1 MTIPFTLPSRQRLSR
16 LLAMLCL
23 WAGGA
28 VGSWAQ
34 QGTLQVEA
42 HDPSG
47 AAVAA
52 DVVAENLGTGARTR
66 SKANEQGQ
74 AKIAD
79 LAYGRYRITVSL
91 VGFAPSTSIVTLDSA
106 NASLQATLRIGASS
120 FQVDVVSATTL
131 PGVELE
137 SSQVPAPVQSATA
150 EDIEGSFAVNL
161 ADFLNRRLNG
171 VFLNEVQ
178 GNPYQPDVNY
188 RGYTASP
195 LLGTPQGLSVYVDG
209 VRMNQAFGDVVSWDL
224 MPKVAI
230 AETSLIAGS
239 NPLFG
244 LNTLGGAIAVTTK
257 DGYTGNGTVLRLGGG
272 SFGRETG
279 EFQHGGHRGTWN
291 WFGAANLFF
300 EDGWRQ
306 NSPSN
311 VRQFF
316 GRIGH
321 QAAQT
326 SVNLSLSYANNS
338 LLGNGLQETRL
349 LAQDYTSIYTKPD
362 ITANRS
368 PFLVG
373 SLRHAFSS
381 NVTFSGNAY
390 YRYLRTRTMNGDI
403 NEGSL
408 DQSVYQPSAADQAAL
423 RAAGY
428 AGFPTAGANASNTPF
443 PFWRC
448 IAQALQRDEPG
459 EKCNGL
465 INRTFSRMTN
475 YGVSGQLTWF
485 RGASTGV
492 RNQLTVGAALDRN
505 RADFE
510 QSTQLGYLNPD
521 RSITGVNAFADGV
534 TGGNVDGVPF
544 DNRVNLNG
552 KTTTGS
558 LFLTDTISIQRK
570 LNIALSGRLNRTAL
584 DNFDRI
590 TPKAGTGSL
599 TSSSTF
605 TRFNPAAGLTY
616 AIAPSATAYF
626 SYAEGSR
633 APTSIELGCADP
645 NEPCKL
651 PNALAGDP
659 PLKQVVSRT
668 LEAGLRG
675 SLSESQRLTWSAGW
689 FRGGSRDDILFVASK
704 QTGFGYF
711 KNFGKTLRQG
721 MELNAASQFRMV
733 TFGGGYTLLQ
743 ATFESPEVVLGAGNS
758 SNDAAAP
765 GLEGDITIK
774 PGNHIPLI
782 PRHMGKFFVD
792 VKPVSRLT
800 LDFNLNA
807 FSSAYARGN
816 ENNLHRPNGTIYL
829 GDGSSLG
836 YAVANLGGRFQ
847 IHRMVELWAQVNNV
861 FDRRYYSAAQL
872 GPTGFTAAGNF
883 IARPFP
889 AISGNYPLYQSTF
902 FAPGA
907 PRGAWGGLRLRF

>member
-1 MTIPFTLPSRQRLSR
+1 MLSSFSNLR
-16 LLAMLCL
+16 LLVLACL
-23 WAGGA
+23 WGGSVA
-28 VGSWAQ
+28 VWAQ
-34 QGTLQVEA
+34 QGSLQVDA

-52 DVVAENLGTGARTR
+52 DVVVEDIGTGARTR
-66 SKANEQGQ
+66 SRTNGQGR
-74 AKIAD
+74 ATMTD
-79 LAYGRYRITVSL
+79 LPYGRYRVTVSL
-91 VGFAPSTSIVTLDSA
+91 AGFAASTAIVTLDSA
-106 NASLQATLRIGASS
+106 SVAHQATLRIAAPS
-120 FQVDVVSATTL
+120 FHVDVIRATTL
-131 PGVELE
+131 PGVDVE
-137 SSQVPAPVQSATA
+137 SAQVPAPVQSATA
-150 EDIEGSFAVNL
+150 EDIDRSFAINL
-161 ADFLNRRLNG
+161 ADLLNRRLNG
-171 VFLNEVQ
+171 VFMNEIQ
-178 GNPYQPDVNY
+178 GNPHQPDVNY

-195 LLGTPQGLSVYVDG
+195 LLGTPQGLSVYMDG

-230 AETSLIAGS
+230 SETSLIPGS

-244 LNTLGGAIAVTTK
+244 LITLGGAIAVTTK
-257 DGYTGNGTVLRLGGG
+257 DGYTGSGTVLSLAGG
-272 SFGRETG
+272 SFGRKAG
-279 EFQHGGHRGTWN
+279 ELQHGGHRGAWN
-291 WFGAANLFF
+291 WFGATSLFF

-306 NSPSN
+306 DSPSN
-311 VRQFF
+311 VRQYF

-321 QAAQT
+321 QAAKT
-326 SVNLSLSYANNS
+326 SVNLSLSHANNS
-338 LLGNGLQETRL
+338 LIGNGLQEARL
-349 LAQDYTSIYTKPD
+349 LARDYTSIYTKPD
-362 ITANRS
+362 VTANRS
-368 PFLVG
+368 PFLIAAA
-373 SLRHAFSS
+373 RHAFSS

-390 YRYLRTRTMNGDI
+390 YRYLRTRTLNGDI

-423 RAAGY
+423 RAAGFS
-428 AGFPTAGANASNTPF
+428 GFPTAGASAANTPF

-448 IAQALQRDEPG
+448 IAQALLRDEPG

-465 INRTFSRMTN
+465 INRTYSRMTN
-475 YGVSGQLTWF
+475 YGLSGQLTWF
-485 RGASTGV
+485 RETGARV
-492 RNQLTVGAALDRN
+492 RNQFTIGAALDRN

-534 TGGNVDGVPF
+534 TGGDVDGVPY

-552 KTTTGS
+552 KLTTGS
-558 LFLTDTISIQRK
+558 FFLTDTISVRRK
-570 LNIALSGRLNRTAL
+570 LSITLSGRLNRTSL

-590 TPKAGTGSL
+590 SPKPGSGSL
-599 TSSSTF
+599 TSSNRF

-616 AIAPSATAYF
+616 ALAPPATVYF
-626 SYAEGSR
+626 GYSEGSR

-645 NEPCKL
+645 NQPCKL

-659 PLKQVVSRT
+659 PLKQVVTRT
-668 LEAGLRG
+668 IEAGVRG
-675 SLSESQRLTWSAGW
+675 NLESGLTWSAGW
-689 FRGGSRDDILFVASK
+689 FRGSNRDDILFVASK

-721 MELNAASQFRMV
+721 VELNVGSQFRFV

-743 ATFESPEVVLGAGNS
+743 ATFQSREVVLGAGNS

-765 GLEGDITIK
+765 GLEGDITIR

-792 VKPVSRLT
+792 AKPISRLT
-800 LDFNLNA
+800 IDLTVNA
-807 FSSAYARGN
+807 FAGAYARGN
-816 ENNLHRPNGTIYL
+816 ENNLHRPTGAIYL
-829 GDGSSLG
+829 SEGRSPG

-847 IHRMVELWAQVNNV
+847 VHRMVELWAQVNNL
-861 FDRRYYSAAQL
+861 FDKRYYSAAQL
-872 GPTGFTAAGNF
+872 GSTGLTAAGTF

-889 AISGNYPLYQSTF
+889 AIRGEYPLYQSTF